1 MKKYTV
7 ISLTVGGLANKIFN
21 YGDVVNEDNFPKGN
35 AEKLVQQGFL
45 KELESEQVEQV
56 AVVAPKIESLTKAE
70 IMQKL
75 TADGKDFD
83 VRANKQELFDL
94 AYPAQSDEQ
103 GIIEANKA
111 AALASLDKV

>member
-1 MKKYTV
+1 
-7 ISLTVGGLANKIFN
+7 
-21 YGDVVNEDNFPKGN
+21 
-35 AEKLVQQGFL
+35 
-45 KELESEQVEQV
+45 
-56 AVVAPKIESLTKAE
+56 
-70 IMQKL
+70 MQKL

-103 GIIEANKA
+103 SIIEANKA